1 LPEKRDQEMA
11 AAVKGDEIKREEETF
26 LRIREVLN
34 ARIAR
39 AFASEQEKMDV
50 DALAVRASGWLLEVK
65 P

>member
-1 LPEKRDQEMA
+1 MEE
-11 AAVKGDEIKREEETF
+11 AVKQDVRSEEEAF

-34 ARIAR
+34 AQILK

-50 DALAVRASGWLLEVK
+50 DALAVRASGWFLEVE